1 MDSSAIVIANGARA
15 LIGGFRGALAETP
28 ASRSAAARSVSER
41 LGIPAGVLA
50 AFLRQ
55 AV

>member
-15 LIGGFRGALAETP
+15 LTGRFRGALAETP
-28 ASRSAAARSVSER
+28 ASRSAAARSVPER
-41 LGIPAGVLA
+41 LSIPADLLA

-55 AV
+55 AD